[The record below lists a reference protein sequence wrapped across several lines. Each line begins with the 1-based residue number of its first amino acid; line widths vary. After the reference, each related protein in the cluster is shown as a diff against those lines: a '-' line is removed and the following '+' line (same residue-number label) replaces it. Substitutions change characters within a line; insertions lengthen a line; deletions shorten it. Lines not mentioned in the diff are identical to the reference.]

1 MSQRKVI
8 SLTETKRRTLS
19 LREVELL
26 FDSEAVLF
34 GNRNGVP
41 MHRARQLFGEKAVM
55 YVKEFQSTIRDSKEY
70 KVYWNAYTL
79 NKKDFFIAYYLT
91 FDGFKLAATYV
102 NVELTAK
109 AAEEEK
115 T

>member
-1 MSQRKVI
+1 MTAKNI
-8 SLTETKRRTLS
+8 KYIGTLTHSTK
-19 LREVELL
+19 
-26 FDSEAVLF
+26 
-34 GNRNGVP
+34 
-41 MHRARQLFGEKAVM
+41 K
-55 YVKEFQSTIRDSKEY
+55 I
-70 KVYWNAYTL
+70 
-79 NKKDFFIAYYLT
+79 FFIAYYLT